1 MGLGCGVLDSGC
13 GIWIC
18 IGMGTVRL
26 GLRLGSGYRISELV
40 LAFPLGWGLW
50 GRDGGCWPGM
60 LGWDR
65 G

>member
-13 GIWIC
+13 GIGIC
-18 IGMGTVRL
+18 IGMGAV
-26 GLRLGSGYRISELV
+26 GLRLELGLGYRISDLV
-40 LAFPLGWGLW
+40 LGFALGWGLW
-50 GRDGGCWPGM
+50 GRDGGCCRGI